1 MKIVISPTKGK
12 KKKSGQPQ
20 SSQKH
25 LMPEDKETLRE
36 NHDRGGVEN
45 AGLWGPA

>member
-1 MKIVISPTKGK
+1 MVQKTKINKYSLRPRNTSEDTKFLLQREK

-25 LMPEDKETLRE
+25 LMPEDKET
-36 NHDRGGVEN
+36 
-45 AGLWGPA
+45 